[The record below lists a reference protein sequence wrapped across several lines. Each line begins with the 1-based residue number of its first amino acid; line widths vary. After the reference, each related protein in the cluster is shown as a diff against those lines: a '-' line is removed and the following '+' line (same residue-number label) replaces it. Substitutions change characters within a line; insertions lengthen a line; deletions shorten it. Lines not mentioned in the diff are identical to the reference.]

1 MKTHKIIDEVNYMLT
16 DETKNDKNL
25 NAIDKDVLA
34 LLQFFGNGKI
44 LQHNKGGWFPLSLK
58 KNPKLKSLSLE
69 EMLVECGVKA
79 NYTTIYRAI
88 SKLVALGYIEYKTGY
103 WNYDTFKGQLPY
115 FLILKGTVCHLID
128 NTVCNNVATNGISE
142 RNNDIAIA
150 IYKDGEQDNT
160 QGNRN
165 TNVTHRNTMDN
176 KDIATAIYKDIE
188 GQNRNNFS
196 STCNTERYSDIAIAK
211 EKEEEQEKEIYKVTY
226 LLRDSHQSDPDPVN
240 NITSDLGIYV
250 DDNTPDVPEW
260 MDELPVTEPFVQY
273 TDDIQGEA
281 MQQTT
286 NNTFQADERE
296 NDPDPVTGKVNKI
309 TSSDEGIDGENALNG
324 LKVALGVSP
333 TDIYDEET
341 EDDLSQADE
350 NDPDE
355 PQENETSLN
364 AALSDE
370 RGDGGT
376 TTHRQAESL
385 SNGEKTTSTSATD
398 PVNDKD
404 NNNFITDTQNMT
416 VTERKEK
423 QTELSR
429 KWENFKTQ
437 VPQMHRADAEMYFSR
452 FLSKV
457 EQYYTGTHIAI
468 TQERFT
474 REFNA
479 LKPLADWSED
489 DAKQDVEMWISQGFN
504 PDTLKRY
511 VRQKYGEAHDEFVMA
526 QWKQHHSKP
535 IELNPE
541 YVKNPNAPYVLPF

>member
-88 SKLVALGYIEYKTGY
+88 SKLVALGYIDYKTGY

-142 RNNDIAIA
+142 RNSDIAIA

-160 QGNRN
+160 QGNKN

-188 GQNRNNFS
+188 GQNCNNFS

-211 EKEEEQEKEIYKVTY
+211 EKEQEKEIYKVTY
-226 LLRDSHQSDPDPVN
+226 LLRDSHQSDTNDKVN
-240 NITSDLGIYV
+240 NNPLGGFEIV
-250 DDNTPDVPEW
+250 PDVPEW
-260 MDELPVTEPFVQY
+260 MEELPVTEPFVQY

-281 MQQTT
+281 MEQTE
-286 NNTFQADERE
+286 NDTFQADERK
-296 NDPDPVTGKVNKI
+296 NDPDPVTSKLNNI
-309 TSSDEGIDGENALNG
+309 TSSDGIDGENALNG
-324 LKVALGVSP
+324 LKMALGVSP
-333 TDIYDEET
+333 TDIYDEEYN
-341 EDDLSQADE
+341 ELFQDDE

-355 PQENETSLN
+355 PQETETSNL

-376 TTHRQAESL
+376 TTHRQGESL
-385 SNGEKTTSTSATD
+385 SSGEKTTSMGVTD
-398 PVNDKD
+398 PITDKV
-404 NNNFITDTQNMT
+404 NNNFNNDNFNMT
-416 VTERKEK
+416 VQERKEK

-429 KWENFKTQ
+429 KWENFKLQ
-437 VPQMHRADAEMYFSR
+437 VPQMHRADAEMYFKR
-452 FLSKV
+452 FLAKV
-457 EQYYTGTHIAI
+457 DQYYTGRHIET

-474 REFNA
+474 REFND
-479 LKPLADWSED
+479 LKPLADWNEQA
-489 DAKQDVEMWISQGFN
+489 AKKDIETWISQGFN

-511 VRQKYGEAHDEFVMA
+511 VRQKYGEPHDEFVDA